1 MSSGNAGAGRKSIDD
16 LIVTDNFVQAAHYL
30 VGAKAALDEAIYL
43 LMRQSEG
50 AAKRALEAIN
60 DAQDVI
66 RSLIKRED
74 VVDCLKAWFWFADD
88 HEVARWL
95 SMQSFRNPHIVD
107 PSLAT
112 THLIGIATFWVRL
125 AESLVN
131 KAESLLEKRG
141 LDVFSRV
148 TAQYLTM
155 YLELCS
161 AGAVPV
167 IERLRVVGER
177 KCQEV
182 VVTGS
187 VLDALEEK
195 ASELGASA
203 RYYFSFDERGPEEVT
218 EFFLK
223 AKLPDRPSNLGWRCL
238 AFAAEP
244 MKVGVICGKE
254 EGEDRVRLRWCEIVP
269 EKGLG

>member
-1 MSSGNAGAGRKSIDD
+1 MASGEAGARRRSIDD
-16 LIVTDNFVQAAHYL
+16 LIVTDNFIQAAHYL

-43 LMRQSEG
+43 LRRLSST
-50 AAKRALEAIN
+50 AAKRALEAIS
-60 DAQDVI
+60 DAEDVI
-66 RSLIKRED
+66 RTLIKRED

-95 SMQSFRNPHIVD
+95 SVQSFRNPHIVD
-107 PSLAT
+107 SSLAT
-112 THLIGIATFWVRL
+112 THLIGVATFWVRL

-167 IERLRVVGER
+167 IERLRVVGEKR
-177 KCQEV
+177 CYE
-182 VVTGS
+182 S
-187 VLDALEEK
+187 VAPGNVADVLEEK

-203 RYYFSFDERGPEEVT
+203 RYYFSYDERGPDEVT
-218 EFFLK
+218 EFLLR
-223 AKLPDRPSNLGWRCL
+223 AKLPERPSNLGWRCL

-254 EGEDRVRLRWCEIVP
+254 EGDRVRLRWCEVVP
-269 EKGLG
+269 KKGLG

>member
-1 MSSGNAGAGRKSIDD
+1 MSSGETGSGRKNIDD
-16 LIVTDNFVQAAHYL
+16 LIVTDNFIQAAHYL

-43 LMRQSEG
+43 LMRQSSN
-50 AAKRALEAIN
+50 AAKRAIEAIS

-66 RSLIKRED
+66 RILIKRED

-95 SMQSFRNPHIVD
+95 SAQSFRNPHIVD
-107 PSLAT
+107 SSLTT

-125 AESLVN
+125 AESIMN

-161 AGAVPV
+161 AGAVPA
-167 IERLRVVGER
+167 IERLRVAGER
-177 KCQEV
+177 RCYEAV
-182 VVTGS
+182 VPGTIA
-187 VLDALEEK
+187 DALEEK

-203 RYYFSFDERGPEEVT
+203 KYYFSYDERGPEEVT
-218 EFFLK
+218 DFLLR
-223 AKLPDRPSNLGWRCL
+223 AKLPDRPTSMGWSCL

-244 MKVGVICGKE
+244 MKVGVICGRE
-254 EGEDRVRLRWCEIVP
+254 EGDRVRLRWCEVVP
-269 EKGLG
+269 EKGLR

>member
-1 MSSGNAGAGRKSIDD
+1 MSSDEAKTRRKGIDE
-16 LIVTDNFVQAAHYL
+16 LILTDNFIQAAHYL
-30 VGAKAALDEAIYL
+30 VGAKASLDEAIYL
-43 LMRQSEG
+43 LMRQSSG
-50 AAKRALEAIN
+50 AVERAIEAIS
-60 DAQDVI
+60 DAQEVI
-66 RSLIKRED
+66 RVLINRDD
-74 VVDCLKAWFWFADD
+74 VVDCLKSWFWFSDD

-95 SMQSFRNPHIVD
+95 AVRSFRNPHIVD
-107 PSLAT
+107 SSLVT
-112 THLIGIATFWVRL
+112 THLIGVATFWVRL

-131 KAESLLEKRG
+131 KAESILEKRG
-141 LDVFSRV
+141 LDVFSKV

-167 IERLRVVGER
+167 IERLRVVGEKR
-177 KCQEV
+177 CYETV
-182 VVTGS
+182 VQGS
-187 VLDALEEK
+187 VADELEKK

-203 RYYFSFDERGPEEVT
+203 RYSFSFDERGPDEVT
-218 EFFLK
+218 EFLLN
-223 AKLPDRPSNLGWRCL
+223 AKLPDRPTNLEWACL

-254 EGEDRVRLRWCEIVP
+254 EGDRVRIRWCEVVP

>member
-1 MSSGNAGAGRKSIDD
+1 MSSGEAGARRKSIDD
-16 LIVTDNFVQAAHYL
+16 LIITNNFIQAAHYL

-43 LMRQSEG
+43 MMRQSSS
-50 AAKRALEAIN
+50 AAKRALEAIS

-66 RSLIKRED
+66 RSLIRRDD

-95 SMQSFRNPHIVD
+95 SAQSFRNPHIVD

-112 THLIGIATFWVRL
+112 MHLIGMATFWVRL
-125 AESLVN
+125 AEALVN

-148 TAQYLTM
+148 TAQYLSM

-177 KCQEV
+177 RCFEAV
-182 VVTGS
+182 VPGNVS
-187 VLDALEEK
+187 DALEEK

-203 RYYFSFDERGPEEVT
+203 RYYFSFDGRGPEEVT
-218 EFFLK
+218 EFLLR
-223 AKLPDRPSNLGWRCL
+223 AKLPERPSNLGWKCI

-244 MKVGVICGKE
+244 MKVGVICGRE
-254 EGEDRVRLRWCEIVP
+254 EGDRVRLHWCEVVP
-269 EKGLG
+269 EKSLG

>member
-1 MSSGNAGAGRKSIDD
+1 MSSGEAGAKRGNIDE

-43 LMRQSEG
+43 LMRQSSN
-50 AAKRALEAIN
+50 AAKRALEAIS
-60 DAQDVI
+60 DAEDVI
-66 RSLIKRED
+66 RTLIRRED
-74 VVDCLKAWFWFADD
+74 VVDCLKSWFWFADD

-95 SMQSFRNPHIVD
+95 SAQSFRNPHIVD
-107 PSLAT
+107 SSLAT
-112 THLIGIATFWVRL
+112 THLIGVATFWVRL

-155 YLELCS
+155 YIELCS
-161 AGAVPV
+161 AGAVPA
-167 IERLRVVGER
+167 IERLRVTGEKR
-177 KCQEV
+177 CYEAV
-182 VVTGS
+182 MPGNVA
-187 VLDALEEK
+187 DALEEK

-203 RYYFSFDERGPEEVT
+203 KYHFSFDERGPEEVT
-218 EFFLK
+218 EFLLK
-223 AKLPDRPSNLGWRCL
+223 AKLPERPSNLEWTCL

-254 EGEDRVRLRWCEIVP
+254 EGDRVRLRWCEVVP